1 MSQLLSFERFSYLHP
16 GAHEPALSEIT
27 LTVADGEFVVVAGPS
42 GAGKSTLLRA
52 ACGLAPGFDGGTAS
66 GDVVVGGMST
76 REHGAA
82 ELARVCGTVLQDPER
97 QVVMGKVRA
106 EIALPLESRGH
117 NAAEVARAVEE
128 TSLLVGLEGLLDR
141 QLSTLSGGELQR
153 VATAAALACR
163 PRLLLL
169 DEPTSQLDPVA
180 ADSLIWLLRRLNEE
194 QGIAI
199 VIAEQR
205 LERLLPA
212 ADRIVAM
219 RQGSVGFDGGAR
231 RFLEWA
237 ADSAPE
243 LQTPAAALLAACGVD
258 SVPVS
263 VKEARAALAAA
274 GMRPGP
280 ATTLITAEN
289 QKIKRLSKIWPAR
302 RDKDP
307 LRIAGVWDERKGGQT
322 ILADVEISAAEGETI
337 ALMGR
342 NGAGKSTLLKHA
354 AGLLTP
360 TRGSVTTG
368 GDVAMLTQ
376 NPSDHLICER
386 IGDVADAETLSAAG
400 VTVNPDRHP
409 RDLSGGERQRLAFEL
424 VAASSSEL
432 SVLLLDEPTRGLDS
446 QRRMALA
453 KRIRTI
459 SEQGTAVVLA
469 THDAELAAEV
479 ADRIVLLADGAVLAD
494 GTPSEILAGGWY
506 FTTET
511 SRILGGAGGAL
522 LPADGAAL
530 LTAGSKLEPRGAQQ

>member
-1 MSQLLSFERFSYLHP
+1 MNSLLSFKSFSYRHP
-16 GAHEPALSEIT
+16 GATATGLRELDLE
-27 LTVADGEFVVVAGPS
+27 VADGEFVLVAGPS

-66 GDVVVGGMST
+66 GDVIVGGMSS
-76 REHGAA
+76 REHSAA

-106 EIALPLESRGH
+106 EIALPLESRGLES
-117 NAAEVARAVEE
+117 AEVARAVEE
-128 TSLLVGLEGLLDR
+128 TALLVGLEGLLDR

-212 ADRIVAM
+212 ADRVVAL
-219 RQGSVGFDGGAR
+219 RQGTVGFDGRPGE
-231 RFLEWA
+231 FLEWA
-237 ADSAPE
+237 SDAAPE
-243 LQTPAAALLAACGVD
+243 LQTPASALMAACGIR
-258 SVPVS
+258 SMPVS
-263 VKEARAALAAA
+263 VKQARAALAEA
-274 GMRPGP
+274 GLAPSPVSPPVTVGS
-280 ATTLITAEN
+280 
-289 QKIKRLSKIWPAR
+289 QKRKRAIWPAR
-302 RDKDP
+302 RSHGP
-307 LRIAGVWDERKGGQT
+307 LQISGVWDERKGGQT
-322 ILADVEISAAEGETI
+322 ILADIDLNAAEGETI

-360 TRGSVTTG
+360 TRGKVTTSG
-368 GDVAMLTQ
+368 ELAMLTQ
-376 NPSDHLICER
+376 NPSDHLICDQ
-386 IGDVADAETLSAAG
+386 IGDIANAAMLSAAG
-400 VTVNPDRHP
+400 VSTEPDRHP
-409 RDLSGGERQRLAFEL
+409 RDMSGGERQRLAFEL
-424 VAASSSEL
+424 VAGSADGL
-432 SVLLLDEPTRGLDS
+432 SVLLLDEPTRGLDR
-446 QRRMALA
+446 QRRAFLA
-453 KRIRTI
+453 GRIRSI
-459 SEQGTAVVLA
+459 AEQGTAVVLA

-479 ADRIVLLADGAVLAD
+479 ADRIVLIADGAVLAD

-522 LPADGAAL
+522 LPRDGAAL
-530 LTAGSKLEPRGAQQ
+530 LAAASQLQQAGAEK